1 MTCPRRP
8 GGGGRRQPRVTVARA
23 HEARRG
29 EERSRDREGMTRGR
43 LWQLEVA
50 LGARYRR
57 RAAVAGA
64 AQKGEAA
71 RPEEE
76 EAERCQEDLFAISK
90 EFRDPSVN

>member
-71 RPEEE
+71 WSEVD
-76 EAERCQEDLFAISK
+76 EAERCQGIYSQFSK
-90 EFRDPSVN
+90 SSGTPL

>member
-1 MTCPRRP
+1 
-8 GGGGRRQPRVTVARA
+8 
-23 HEARRG
+23 
-29 EERSRDREGMTRGR
+29 
-43 LWQLEVA
+43 VA
-50 LGARYRR
+50 LGARHRR

-76 EAERCQEDLFAISK
+76 EAESCQEDLFAISK